1 MMGLYF
7 FSKLDWGSY
16 MISIAKTVSKEIRV
30 LIHSMKFISPEV
42 ILYLYKYTMR
52 HFIECCCYI
61 WVGSAMCYLYVVDKL
76 HRRLCRTVGPTLAA
90 SLKPLGNCRNVASL
104 ILLYRYY
111 FGGCS
116 FDLTKPVPIP
126 CSRRRSTRFSDR
138 LHDFSVNVPKC
149 YKIAYVNSFS
159 LCTARFWNSL
169 SPKWFPLTYDL
180 NSRRSRVNRRVLS
193 LGSFKTFFLFFFL
206 SFSSFYFNSIPRSDT
221 SSLHE

>member
-1 MMGLYF
+1 MGLYF

-30 LIHSMKFISPEV
+30 LIRSMKFISPEV

-90 SLKPLGNCRNVASL
+90 SFKPLGNCRNVASL

-126 CSRRRSTRFSDR
+126 CSRRRSTHFSDR
-138 LHDFSVNVPKC
+138 LHDFLSMFLNVTRLPMST
-149 YKIAYVNSFS
+149 VS
-159 LCTARFWNSL
+159 LFAQLDSGILCLQN
-169 SPKWFPLTYDL
+169 
-180 NSRRSRVNRRVLS
+180 
-193 LGSFKTFFLFFFL
+193 GFLWPM
-206 SFSSFYFNSIPRSDT
+206 I
-221 SSLHE
+221 